1 MNKSAERRTLD
12 AFLAA
17 RGLARS
23 KVQPLERPDFLVQI
37 EAKQVG
43 VEVTRLIEANPR
55 QPTSPLQWEAEA
67 QRACD
72 ATRRAFESGSDGSVV
87 VYMQFRPECRVS
99 ELREPS
105 LPAELAATVS
115 DHLRQQSEPALFQAH
130 LVRDPHRV
138 LRLLYAAR
146 LSQEGESVW
155 RLGGASEARPATCE
169 DVVATVSA
177 KEPLVAVY
185 RQATPRVWLL
195 IDCDL
200 PGQGV
205 SLLVAKVGRRV
216 VTTFDPVF
224 CIDFSTLWR
233 EVHA

>member
-12 AFLAA
+12 TFLAA

-23 KVQPLERPDFLVQI
+23 TVQPHERPDFLVQI
-37 EAKQVG
+37 EAEQVG

-72 ATRRAFESGSDGSVV
+72 ATRRAFESGSDESVV

-115 DHLRQQSEPALFQAH
+115 NHLRQSEPALFQAH

-146 LSQEGESVW
+146 LSRQGESVW
-155 RLGGASEARPATCE
+155 RLGGASEARPATCQ
-169 DVVATVSA
+169 DVVATVAA

-185 RQATPRVWLL
+185 RQATPKVWLL

-205 SLLVAKVGRRV
+205 SLLVPKVGCRV
-216 VTTFDPVF
+216 VTTFDAVF